1 MAGMPSPE
9 NVSTRLQRIAELA
22 RNAPDMA
29 FTNLAHHI
37 DEGFLHEAYRLTRKD
52 GAVGT
57 DGTTATEYERQLQ
70 GNLRSL
76 LDRFKS
82 GTYQAPAVRRSHV
95 PKGDG
100 SKRPIGI
107 PTFEDKVLQR
117 AVLMVMEA
125 VYEQEFLEC
134 SFGFRCGRSAHQ
146 GLEMVW
152 QGLMRM
158 GGGWV
163 LEVDIRS
170 YFDSLDHGHLRGFLD
185 QRVRDG
191 VIRRVVGKWLKAG
204 VLEEGAVI
212 YPEAGTPQGGV
223 ISPLLANIYLHE
235 VLDKWFEAEV
245 KARLSAEAFMVRYA
259 DDFVIVFRSELD
271 ARRVMDVL
279 PRRFEKYGLRL
290 NEQKTRLVYFER
302 PRVDRGARPGTFDL
316 LGFTH
321 YWGKSRAGKW
331 VVKRK
336 TAKDRMSRAL
346 SRISEWCARYRH
358 LPIADQHRALV
369 RKFRGHF
376 GYYGITG
383 NSRSLG
389 AFRYQAQCIWKKWLD
404 RRSQRARMPWERFN
418 VLLKRYALPKAL
430 VVHSIYHRAA
440 NL

>member
-1 MAGMPSPE
+1 VVRPSEGNGARLEGQEAVGALHSTEDAGEPSPGDPVEGRGCWVIGPLEGKMAGMPSPE

-158 GGGWV
+158 GG
-163 LEVDIRS
+163 
-170 YFDSLDHGHLRGFLD
+170 
-185 QRVRDG
+185 
-191 VIRRVVGKWLKAG
+191 VGCWRWTS
-204 VLEEGAVI
+204 
-212 YPEAGTPQGGV
+212 EAILTV
-223 ISPLLANIYLHE
+223 WIMAI
-235 VLDKWFEAEV
+235 
-245 KARLSAEAFMVRYA
+245 
-259 DDFVIVFRSELD
+259 
-271 ARRVMDVL
+271 
-279 PRRFEKYGLRL
+279 
-290 NEQKTRLVYFER
+290 
-302 PRVDRGARPGTFDL
+302 
-316 LGFTH
+316 
-321 YWGKSRAGKW
+321 
-331 VVKRK
+331 
-336 TAKDRMSRAL
+336 
-346 SRISEWCARYRH
+346 
-358 LPIADQHRALV
+358 
-369 RKFRGHF
+369 
-376 GYYGITG
+376 
-383 NSRSLG
+383 
-389 AFRYQAQCIWKKWLD
+389 
-404 RRSQRARMPWERFN
+404 
-418 VLLKRYALPKAL
+418 
-430 VVHSIYHRAA
+430 
-440 NL
+440 